1 MASIQGI
8 CKNCG
13 SLIVLNDRE
22 DMCECLFCDCFF
34 SSAEAIEIAKNPSGY
49 NYPNLPQPKRD
60 GVKKFN
66 VTPVYPDPIPAAV
79 KRAEVSEPVKKEK
92 NPYEVS
98 PDDIKPPKSTVRRIF
113 AIAAACVVIVV
124 AIYMPLYLI
133 RMNHR
138 DNLSDAIGQVFDKA
152 GYTVNISE
160 DDGYYVGFSLTGQ
173 KNNVLSVSTDAAE
186 LTSDQIYTTFTEFAK
201 LRGSEYDI
209 DPNNFDK
216 YYGDLKIE
224 VIAGN
229 GIFAFEANEQSE
241 LTASNVEKT

>member
-13 SLIVLNDRE
+13 SLIILNDRE

-34 SSAEAIEIAKNPSGY
+34 PSAEAIEIARNPGGY
-49 NYPNLPQPKRD
+49 TYPNLPQPKRD
-60 GVKKFN
+60 GVKRFN

-98 PDDIKPPKSTVRRIF
+98 PDDIKPPKSTVLRIL
-113 AIAAACVVIVV
+113 AISAAAVILVV

-138 DNLSDAIGQVFDKA
+138 DKLSDSIGQVFENA
-152 GYTVNISE
+152 GYTVKISE
-160 DDGYYVGFSLTGQ
+160 VDGYYVGFSLSGQ
-173 KNNVLSVSTDAAE
+173 DNNVLSVSTDATE
-186 LTSDQIYTTFTEFAK
+186 LTSDQIYSTFIEFAK
-201 LRGSEYDI
+201 LRGEEYDI
-209 DPNNFDK
+209 DPNDFDK

-229 GIFAFEANEQSE
+229 GIFVFEANEQSE

>member
-13 SLIVLNDRE
+13 SLIILSDRE

-34 SSAEAIEIAKNPSGY
+34 PSAEAVEIAKNPGAYSF
-49 NYPNLPQPKRD
+49 PNEPQPKRD
-60 GVKKFN
+60 GIKKFN
-66 VTPVYPDPIPAAV
+66 VTPVYADPIPSAV
-79 KRAEVSEPVKKEK
+79 KRAEVTEPAKKEK

-98 PDDIKPPKSTVRRIF
+98 PDDIKSPRGTVLRIF
-113 AIAAACVVIVV
+113 AIAVAFFIIVI

-138 DNLSDAIGQVFDKA
+138 DKLSSSIGQVFEKA
-152 GYTVNISE
+152 GYAVVTTE
-160 DDGYYVGFSLTGQ
+160 DKGYYVGFSLTGQ
-173 KNNVLSVSTDAAE
+173 NNNVLSVSTTAEE
-186 LTSDQIYTTFTEFAK
+186 LTSDHIYSTFIEYAK
-201 LRGSEYDI
+201 LRGEEYDI
-209 DPNNFDK
+209 DPNDFDK

-229 GIFAFEANEQSE
+229 GMFVFEANEQSE